1 MSIIC
6 FWNRIGS
13 FRILKEIKVS
23 PPCFFNLTSN
33 IMQMGLICIGHW
45 RFLRFLGNCRLNF
58 LEYFLISHAMQMPS
72 SLIID
77 SDVLVWCT
85 SKVLKYIFVLEKLSL
100 KRSAEGQK
108 YQTKIS
114 SVRHSFFI
122 YLENIASFKT
132 QKSLSCEKNNWEQL
146 SPCLWQ
152 RKIWS
157 YTFTPKVTCCVSF
170 ILNVNIVHWINTRKK
185 AVLNLLFD
193 FLHLHTQ
200 NCWYFWPYYWNR

>member
-45 RFLRFLGNCRLNF
+45 RFLRILGNCRLNF

-152 RKIWS
+152 RKIWF
-157 YTFTPKVTCCVSF
+157 YTFTPLCELYFK
-170 ILNVNIVHWINTRKK
+170 RKYCALDK
-185 AVLNLLFD
+185 YSKKGCFKFTDWFLALAHTKLLVLLTLL
-193 FLHLHTQ
+193 LK
-200 NCWYFWPYYWNR
+200 